1 MAGRVQIEAL
11 GQLSD
16 FLTVEPSFSFFTK
29 RYSKYTNYANENY
42 KISYPMRVY
51 TDDFLDVRI
60 PQNCGDIL
68 QEVTLSFTMDSAK
81 IAELGSNISPIDVFG
96 ISTIEYVDLY
106 VGDQKID
113 TVTSDDIFID
123 RELNIPES
131 YRSSIDV
138 IHGKHFQGSSDREF
152 LQEFYD
158 GQFSTQGIDQFDA
171 NEYRIQIPF
180 YFHRRPAYGFPLC
193 ALRKQELSLRIKI
206 RQTNDLLFVSQE
218 KFGDNLWDPRANNQ
232 VTDPIELCNFKVNL
246 GVVHLDMVERCML
259 QNKPIDIHFEQ
270 RQRNTF
276 LIDAQS
282 KVGNFRLDFKNCVK
296 ELYFIAKKTGKW
308 TDENISILDQLRELD
323 GYTSE
328 QQTTLT
334 ILKLIPVW
342 SGIIGNVLD
351 TLVGETDTTVR
362 TELID
367 TVLNLFYWGTDDTYT
382 SVLEALKTP
391 SEDDLTRVTTIKTYL
406 YSIPSIILGIQ
417 TEATN
422 LLNSLIPLTD
432 QGDTPTRIGIVQQLL
447 AIENL
452 WGPEQ
457 IGILNALQ
465 YPEILR
471 PPEVPSDD
479 LLIFGLRVYLTTASY
494 YLSGLS
500 QLKPGTPEQ
509 VATVNKVTEIFDN
522 TKAEYDILKIGLKGV
537 LDDIPG
543 KTAYIRSRIVYAL
556 IRSGTFTLG
565 QDRGIWSQTQLDKLN
580 SLTVDPGSN
589 VILIAEQRATI
600 DSLIAFL
607 DSLDDIKGFISEQ
620 LTLLDGELNYDT
632 RDDIINNLVNLVNF
646 YISPTNI
653 LDLVNPNPFWSQTE
667 IDLLEELRNPDLGY
681 AGTATEDDYIGDLT
695 TYANA
700 QIVSDSLFA
709 KNTIDGL
716 LDAIILASGDQA
728 TRATLVGALLAFDV
742 PDRPYWDEATR
753 VLINQLDDDD
763 TLPTSYLSTH
773 IPAIRVYMNAIVYGL
788 RLIIA
793 GMTGETGIEYTI
805 DRLLTLLVGE
815 TDVPTRIDIVDGL
828 LAMPGIWRQTEVN
841 ILNVLKTPGL
851 SDEANLILAL
861 RIQSNTISF
870 NIAAGTIPGG
880 FPGAT
885 LEERIANVTLL
896 RLLPVWEDTIIKL
909 VNDWTFGGA
918 TTTTLANYLGGKL
931 GSIPI
936 LKFRLNVLKAGIN
949 GILDDLP
956 STAVERDPII
966 LGITTLHTWSDTQF
980 YFLNELRT
988 PSVADLIYINA
999 LKISTG
1005 SLDSLTTDP
1014 VGRPTIV
1021 GGLLAIP
1028 DFWTSEQTAL
1038 ITALFNPA
1046 NDATTIPALNAL
1058 VTPVPIMTEYTQFDQ
1073 NNIIDGLISETIWG
1087 EKYFD
1092 LNDLRQIEPG
1102 FVGQATVISDL
1113 GTYLSGE
1120 PPSFIVNGIYTTLD
1134 TLPGL
1139 GEQRTGIIGGLLTLD
1154 IWQSAQI
1161 DILTEMLTSSDN
1173 DATYI
1178 AQLKGYI
1185 DGIITIYDNTITLL
1199 SPNNTLTSGDV
1210 TTIASYQFWPADQRE
1225 LLNQLGGLVLLREST
1240 SAPVTDAENFFKG
1253 ILDLYTRGIRF
1264 ALNVLKDGVATT
1276 VSNISTVS
1284 NSTERNILVDILVN
1298 FPIWG
1303 AAQLALLRELRTV
1316 DSKNHVDAID
1326 AIVGYLDTVS
1336 AATLGL
1342 LGDLQT
1348 PGITST
1354 DLIDTDLKKAVWG
1367 GYFYYL
1373 LEALQNPAITTG
1385 TEAGIITKLSTHVN
1399 ISQSSE
1405 SRTNSLNFLIKQ
1417 LLNTYPETI
1426 FNKWVRAK
1434 KNVPLMYSKLKCVK
1448 LECDGVQILDE
1459 ITGSNMFLSASLP
1472 NLYHKRSPN
1481 FRNINIYSFALYP
1494 QDLQPS
1500 GHLNF
1505 STVKDANVYMELQYD
1520 GAHGTYD
1527 FDDNYISL
1535 FGIDP
1540 IYFPKQVIIIA
1551 KSYNMMIIRDGVAR
1565 IIF

>member
-29 RYSKYTNYANENY
+29 RYSKYTNHANENY

-158 GQFSTQGIDQFDA
+158 GQFSTQGTDQFDA

-180 YFHRRPAYGFPLC
+180 YFHHRPAYGFPLC

-342 SGIIGNVLD
+342 GGIMGNALD

-391 SEDDLTRVTTIKTYL
+391 SEDDLTRVTTIKTYIN
-406 YSIPSIILGIQ
+406 SIPSIILGIQ

-447 AIENL
+447 DIENL

-494 YLSGLS
+494 YLPGLS

-522 TKAEYDILKIGLKGV
+522 TKAEYDIIKIGVKAV

-543 KTAYIRSRIVYAL
+543 KTAYIRSRIIYAT
-556 IRSGTFTLG
+556 IKIGTFDIGST
-565 QDRGIWSQTQLDKLN
+565 RSIWTEVHLEQLN

-589 VILIAEQRATI
+589 PDDIATQRATI
-600 DSLIAFL
+600 DSLIGYL
-607 DSLDDIKGFISEQ
+607 NSLDDVKGYINTQ

-632 RDDIINNLVNLVNF
+632 RDDIVNNLINLLNLTT
-646 YISPTNI
+646 PG
-653 LDLVNPNPFWSQTE
+653 PFWGETE
-667 IDLLEELRNPDLGY
+667 FVYLFALKNSDLAY
-681 AGTATEDDYIGDLT
+681 AGTGTEDDRISDLRIYT
-695 TYANA
+695 DS
-700 QIVSDSLFA
+700 QIVFDSVGRKTLID
-709 KNTIDGL
+709 NTLDLLDGQTVQGTRESIVNGL
-716 LDAIILASGDQA
+716 LAIPDYWNSDTILLLNALKDSG
-728 TRATLVGALLAFDV
+728 TPLGGT
-742 PDRPYWDEATR
+742 PTEDEYISI
-753 VLINQLDDDD
+753 L
-763 TLPTSYLSTH
+763 
-773 IPAIRVYMNAIVYGL
+773 RVYMNVLVYGL
-788 RLIIA
+788 RLITE
-793 GMTGETGIEYTI
+793 GMVGATGIEYTI
-805 DRLLTLLVGE
+805 DRLLTLLAGE
-815 TDVPTRIDIVDGL
+815 TDVPTRIDLVNGL
-828 LAMPGIWRQTEVN
+828 LAIPGVWRQTELG
-841 ILNVLKTPGL
+841 ILDALNTPSL
-851 SDEANLILAL
+851 PNEADLILAL
-861 RIQSNTISF
+861 RLQSNTISF
-870 NIAAGTIPGG
+870 NIAAGIIPAG

-885 LEERIANVTLL
+885 LEERIANVQVL
-896 RLLPVWEDTIIKL
+896 RITPVWEDTIIKL
-909 VNDWTFGGA
+909 VNVWTFGGA
-918 TTTTLANYLGGKL
+918 TTTTLVNYLQGNIGA
-931 GSIPI
+931 IPI

-988 PSVADLIYINA
+988 PSGADLIYINA

-1021 GGLLAIP
+1021 GGLLSIP
-1028 DFWTSEQTAL
+1028 NFWTSEQTAL

-1058 VTPVPIMTEYTQFDQ
+1058 VTPVPIMTGYTQFDQ
-1073 NNIIDGLISETIWG
+1073 NNVIDGILSQTIWG
-1087 EKYFD
+1087 SYYFN
-1092 LNDLRQIEPG
+1092 LNELRQIEPG
-1102 FVGQATVISDL
+1102 FVGQATVISEL
-1113 GTYLSGE
+1113 GVYISAL
-1120 PPSFIVNGIYTTLD
+1120 PSSYGYIVDGIDTTLD
-1134 TLPGL
+1134 SLPGL
-1139 GEQRTGIIGGLLTLD
+1139 GEQRTGIIGGLLGLQN
-1154 IWQSAQI
+1154 IWSQPQI

-1173 DATYI
+1173 DATNI
-1178 AQLKGYI
+1178 PTLTGYI
-1185 DGIITIYDNTITLL
+1185 DGVINVYDTAVGYLEPANTILASEVDTLKGY
-1199 SPNNTLTSGDV
+1199 PFWGVDQVAVLTQLEALVDTRGPSGTVSDSE
-1210 TTIASYQFWPADQRE
+1210 IY
-1225 LLNQLGGLVLLREST
+1225 
-1240 SAPVTDAENFFKG
+1240 FKG

-1264 ALNVLKDGVATT
+1264 YWNLVEDGVATT
-1276 VSNISTVS
+1276 VSGIATVS
-1284 NSTERNILVDILVN
+1284 NSTERDILVGLLIN

-1336 AATLGL
+1336 AAIYNPSVPSGL
-1342 LGDLQT
+1342 LIDLQT

-1373 LEALQNPAITTG
+1373 LEALQNPAIITG

-1405 SRTNSLNFLIKQ
+1405 SRTNNLNLLIRQ

-1434 KNVPLMYSKLKCVK
+1434 KNVPLMYSKLKYVK

-1505 STVKDANVYMELQYD
+1505 STVKDANLYMELQYD